1 MGYDRTVATNMV
13 AKLWLRIQSKMKKI
27 IKTAEIM
34 KKMKTAGGYFNVMGI
49 DGIVPVIGQLLCLF
63 GIRCGK

>member
-1 MGYDRTVATNMV
+1 MAPH
-13 AKLWLRIQSKMKKI
+13 SKQDEENYKDCRDN
-27 IKTAEIM
+27 E
-34 KKMKTAGGYFNVMGI
+34 KMKTAGGYFNVMGI